1 MNTSI
6 VTYEFTTLPINDER
20 LLSALEAFYGQNG
33 VPYYDLVRGGV
44 RFKQY
49 VGVIQ
54 AGAYTIEVLP
64 KIDKHDGEDYVWQAI
79 LVDMLRQ
86 SGMVKTD
93 APTSANLKL
102 KSNSILE
109 LYFEM
114 FISECEY
121 ILHRGLIKRYRKKE
135 GNRNALKGSLVFS
148 KHIRQNIT
156 HMERF
161 YVNYTDYDVQHLIN
175 QILLKT
181 IHLIAQ
187 CSKSIVLKSRIASL
201 LINFPQLDPIS
212 VNSTTFD
219 RLKFDRKSEHYQQ
232 AIRIAKLLLL
242 NYHPNIT
249 KGKEGVLALMF
260 DMNLLWEKWVLK
272 QLQKHQTS
280 TFKVIGQH
288 ALSFW
293 KPTDQGAGKSLR
305 PDIIIE
311 SNGDRII
318 IDTKWKLPKDERPS
332 DEDLKQMFAYNNRF
346 QSKHSI
352 LLYPGKKNSYSGSFY
367 DTHGICEL
375 IFLDVLEK
383 NRLNPKCVNAIIEK
397 IEFILTQKSII

>member
-1 MNTSI
+1 
-6 VTYEFTTLPINDER
+6 
-20 LLSALEAFYGQNG
+20 
-33 VPYYDLVRGGV
+33 
-44 RFKQY
+44 
-49 VGVIQ
+49 
-54 AGAYTIEVLP
+54 
-64 KIDKHDGEDYVWQAI
+64 
-79 LVDMLRQ
+79 
-86 SGMVKTD
+86 MVKTD

-148 KHIRQNIT
+148 KHISQNIT

-212 VNSTTFD
+212 VNATTFD

-293 KPTDQGAGKSLR
+293 KPAVQGAGKSLR

-311 SNGDRII
+311 SNGERII
-318 IDTKWKLPKDERPS
+318 LDTKWKLPKDERPS

-383 NRLNPKCVNAIIEK
+383 NRLNPKCVNGIIEK
-397 IEFILTQKSII
+397 IESILTQKSII

>member
-44 RFKQY
+44 RFKQF

-64 KIDKHDGEDYVWQAI
+64 KIDKHDGEDYVWQTI

-135 GNRNALKGSLVFS
+135 GNRNALKGLLVFG
-148 KHIRQNIT
+148 KHISQNIT
-156 HMERF
+156 HKERF
-161 YVNYTDYDVQHLIN
+161 YVNYSDYDVEHLIN
-175 QILLKT
+175 QILLF
-181 IHLIAQ
+181 IN
-187 CSKSIVLKSRIASL
+187 KSWMYHI
-201 LINFPQLDPIS
+201 
-212 VNSTTFD
+212 TFNM
-219 RLKFDRKSEHYQQ
+219 
-232 AIRIAKLLLL
+232 L
-242 NYHPNIT
+242 N
-249 KGKEGVLALMF
+249 LF
-260 DMNLLWEKWVLK
+260 
-272 QLQKHQTS
+272 
-280 TFKVIGQH
+280 QH
-288 ALSFW
+288 
-293 KPTDQGAGKSLR
+293 
-305 PDIIIE
+305 I
-311 SNGDRII
+311 
-318 IDTKWKLPKDERPS
+318 
-332 DEDLKQMFAYNNRF
+332 
-346 QSKHSI
+346 
-352 LLYPGKKNSYSGSFY
+352 
-367 DTHGICEL
+367 
-375 IFLDVLEK
+375 
-383 NRLNPKCVNAIIEK
+383 
-397 IEFILTQKSII
+397 

>member
-1 MNTSI
+1 MNNPI
-6 VTYEFTTLPINDER
+6 ITYEFTTLPIDDEL

-33 VPYYDLVRGGV
+33 VPYFDLVRGGV
-44 RFKQY
+44 RFKQF

-54 AGAYTIEVLP
+54 VGGYTIEVLP
-64 KIDKHDGEDYVWQAI
+64 KIDKQEGEHDVWQAV

-135 GNRNALKGSLVFS
+135 GNRNALKGALVFG
-148 KHIRQNIT
+148 KHISQNIT

-161 YVNYTDYDVQHLIN
+161 YVNYTDYDVHHLIN

-187 CSKSIVLKSRIASL
+187 CSQSIVLKSRISSL
-201 LINFPQLDPIS
+201 LINFPELDSIS

-232 AIRIAKLLLL
+232 AIQIAKLLLL
-242 NYHPNIT
+242 NFHPNIT

-272 QLQKHQTS
+272 QLQKHQTPS
-280 TFKVIGQH
+280 FKVIGQQSLH
-288 ALSFW
+288 FW
-293 KPTDQGAGKSLR
+293 KPTLNGAGKTLR

-311 SNGDRII
+311 SNGSKII

-346 QSKHSI
+346 NSKHSI

-367 DTHGICEL
+367 DSHGVCEL
-375 IFLDVLEK
+375 LFLDVLEK
-383 NRLNPKCVNAIIEK
+383 SRLNPKCVNGIVEK
-397 IEFILTQKSII
+397 IMVVAF